1 VSRRGSFLLLSALLP
16 PALGACGY
24 QVGGLYP
31 ERDVRIE
38 AFDNLSERRTHEF
51 ELTGSVVR
59 ELMSRGFRVND
70 PASPLVLRGKILDM
84 RTPSVVD
91 QVDTDQL
98 LVGSLTV
105 RLEISLTGA
114 DGRERWR
121 DERLERVTFTP
132 SRAEG
137 FETARREAFDRLARW
152 VVSHFEKEW

>member
-1 VSRRGSFLLLSALLP
+1 MRGRAFPALLLS
-16 PALGACGY
+16 ALGACGY

-38 AFDNLSERRTHEF
+38 TFDNLSERRTYEF
-51 ELTGSVVR
+51 ELTGSVTR
-59 ELMSRGFRVND
+59 ELMARGFHVNS
-70 PASPLVLRGKILDM
+70 PGAPLVLRGKILDI
-84 RTPSVVD
+84 RSPSVVD

-98 LVGSLTV
+98 LVGSLAV
-105 RLEISLTGA
+105 RLEVTLA
-114 DGRERWR
+114 DAEGRERWR
-121 DERLERVTFTP
+121 VERLERVTFTP

>member
-1 VSRRGSFLLLSALLP
+1 MTRRACPALLLSV
-16 PALGACGY
+16 LGACGY

-38 AFDNLSERRTHEF
+38 TFDNISERRTHEF

-59 ELMSRGFRVND
+59 ELISRGFRVNG
-70 PASPLVLRGKILDM
+70 AAAPLVLRGRIMDM

-105 RLEISLTGA
+105 RLEISLAGA

-121 DERLERVTFTP
+121 DERIERVTFTP

-152 VVSHFEKEW
+152 VVAHFEKDW

>member
-1 VSRRGSFLLLSALLP
+1 MSRRGSSRLMPALLLSG
-16 PALGACGY
+16 LGACGY

-31 ERDVRIE
+31 EREVRIE
-38 AFDNLSERRTHEF
+38 TFDNVSERRIHEF

-59 ELMSRGFRVND
+59 ELLSRGFRVN
-70 PASPLVLRGKILDM
+70 ASGAPLVLKGRILDM

-105 RLEISLTGA
+105 RLEVSLAGA

-121 DERLERVTFTP
+121 HERIERVTFTP
-132 SRAEG
+132 SRGEG

-152 VVSHFEKEW
+152 VVSHFEKDW

>member
-1 VSRRGSFLLLSALLP
+1 MA
-16 PALGACGY
+16 
-24 QVGGLYP
+24 
-31 ERDVRIE
+31 
-38 AFDNLSERRTHEF
+38 
-51 ELTGSVVR
+51 R
-59 ELMSRGFRVND
+59 ELIARGFRVN
-70 PASPLVLRGKILDM
+70 AAGAPLVLRGRILDM

-105 RLEISLTGA
+105 RLEITLSEA

-121 DERLERVTFTP
+121 GERLERVTFTP

-137 FETARREAFDRLARW
+137 FETARREAFDRLTRW

>member
-1 VSRRGSFLLLSALLP
+1 MRSGAFAALLCS
-16 PALGACGY
+16 ALGACGY

-31 ERDVRIE
+31 DRDVRIE
-38 AFDNLSERRTHEF
+38 TFDNVSERRTHEL
-51 ELTGSVVR
+51 ELTGMVTR
-59 ELMSRGFRVND
+59 ELASRGFRVNGSD
-70 PASPLVLRGKILDM
+70 APLVLRGRILDM

-98 LVGSLTV
+98 LVGSLVV
-105 RLEISLTGA
+105 RLEIELTGT

-121 DERLERVTFTP
+121 DARTERVTYTP

-152 VVSHFEKEW
+152 VVAHFEKEW